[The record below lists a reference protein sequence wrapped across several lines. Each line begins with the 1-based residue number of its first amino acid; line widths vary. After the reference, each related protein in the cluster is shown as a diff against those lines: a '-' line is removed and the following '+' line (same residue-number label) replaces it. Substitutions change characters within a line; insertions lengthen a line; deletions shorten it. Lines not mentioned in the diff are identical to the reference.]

1 MRRIHS
7 KNLFLTPGLWAAL
20 GQVAIAIK
28 PTLEEFDKTGHFTSN
43 AVITMLSAA
52 ALAIA
57 GVIDRLDGNN
67 TVLYTPDGIPGL
79 NHDEAKALARTQAE
93 ATLTKARYFPK
104 ASDGDNDF
112 WSPEED

>member
-1 MRRIHS
+1 MKRIHS
-7 KNLFLTPGLWAAL
+7 KNLLLTTGFWAAV
-20 GQVAIAIK
+20 GQIM
-28 PTLEEFDKTGHFTSN
+28 LEVVPKLAEFDKTGRFTYE
-43 AVITMLSAA
+43 
-52 ALAIA
+52 ALGMIFATVFFAIA
-57 GVIDRLDGNN
+57 GLIDRLDGNN

-112 WSPEED
+112 WNPEED